1 MKKPDKIYRK
11 KLEEILLFDVKPFN
25 DSEKNLITKA
35 FNRAWESYRLF
46 QPKEDFSHYMEV
58 AGISINEIGLGAIS
72 VVCSLL
78 HGVSAV
84 HYPFEKIEK
93 EFGKEVREILEGFNR
108 ISAFQ
113 TERISYNSETFRD
126 LFLSI
131 VGDIRILL
139 IKLAHRI
146 YDLRHLSESS
156 SERQKKIINEVKHV
170 YIPVSH
176 RLGLYNVKTEM
187 EERVMLFEMPDVYH
201 EIEKKIKE
209 TKAKRE
215 VYIQDFLKPI
225 ERELIKNGFEYS
237 LKYRTKSIPSIWA
250 KMNRQNVDFEQVF
263 DLFAIRFILDAKPKK
278 EKEVCWR
285 AYSII
290 TDFYP
295 PNPKRL
301 RDWITTPKASGYESL
316 HTTVKGQGGRWVEV
330 QIRTRRMDEEA
341 EKGQAAHWLY
351 KGIGKSNEGDN
362 WLEQVRDALEN
373 SNKSGKSVYKVNTA
387 KATKVFVFTPKGDLK
402 QLPNGATVLDFA
414 YDIHTD
420 VGARCNGARV
430 NNRVVPIRYV
440 LQNGDRVD
448 IMTSKKQKP
457 KIDWLAY
464 VVTER
469 ARSRIKRQLKEEK
482 YKEAE
487 SGKSLLL
494 RKLKNWKIK
503 STDDIIN
510 FLVKHYKLDTA
521 VDLYYLIATGK
532 LDIAIIKKTITE
544 KIEDDNTPQQVKD
557 ENETGQ
563 LNLDVTKQPDRE
575 EDKEVLWVNDNLKNV
590 NYYFSKCCNPILG
603 DDVFGFVTTQGKIS
617 IHRKDCPNAKRLLEK
632 YPYRVLPI
640 KWLETNKE
648 TYKNAVI
655 RIQGKD
661 ELGLLSEITTLI
673 ANDLNINMRSV
684 NFNTKGKTFDGK
696 IVVMIKSVDH
706 LKSLIYRMSK
716 INGVQKVSR
725 IK

>member
-1 MKKPDKIYRK
+1 MLND
-11 KLEEILLFDVKPFN
+11 ILLFDVKPFTEN
-25 DSEKNLITKA
+25 EKHLIAKA
-35 FNRAWESYRLF
+35 FNRAWESYQLF
-46 QPKEDFSHYMEV
+46 PSNEKFIHYLEV
-58 AGISINEIGLGAIS
+58 ATLSLKEIGLGATS

-78 HGVSAV
+78 HGISTIQ
-84 HYPFEKIEK
+84 YPYNRIEK
-93 EFGKEVREILEGFNR
+93 EFGKEVSEILEGFNR

-113 TERISYNSETFRD
+113 TERISYNSEMFRNM
-126 LFLSI
+126 FLSI
-131 VGDIRILL
+131 VDDIRVLL
-139 IKLAHRI
+139 IKLAHRV
-146 YDLRHLSESS
+146 YDLRHLDESS
-156 SERQKKIINEVKHV
+156 PERQKKVINEIKHV
-170 YIPVSH
+170 YIPVAH
-176 RLGLYNVKTEM
+176 RLGLYNIKTEM
-187 EERVMLFEMPDVYH
+187 EERVMLYEMPDVYH
-201 EIEKKIKE
+201 DIEKKIKE

-215 VYIQDFLKPI
+215 VYIQDFLKPV
-225 ERELIKNGFEYS
+225 ERELMKSGLSYK

-250 KMNRQNVDFEQVF
+250 KMNRQNVDFDQVF

-290 TDFYP
+290 TDIYP

-301 RDWITTPKASGYESL
+301 RDWITTPKPSGYESL
-316 HTTVKGQGGRWVEV
+316 HTTVKAQGGRWVEV
-330 QIRTRRMDEEA
+330 QIRTQRMDDEA

-351 KGIGKSNEGDN
+351 KGLGDAKDGDN

-373 SNKSGKSVYKVNTA
+373 PNKNSKSVYKVDVS
-387 KATKVFVFTPKGDLK
+387 KAPKVFVFTPKGDLK
-402 QLPNGATVLDFA
+402 QLPSGATVLDFA

-430 NNRVVPIRYV
+430 NNKVVPIRYV

-487 SGKSLLL
+487 AGKSFLM

-503 STDDIIN
+503 NSDDVIN

-521 VDLYYLIATGK
+521 VDLYYLIATEK
-532 LDIAIIKKTITE
+532 LDVSIIKKSILE
-544 KIEDDNTPQQVKD
+544 KLEEDNNPPQTKEEKD
-557 ENETGQ
+557 TGQ
-563 LNLDVTKQPDRE
+563 GTAAEAKQPDRE
-575 EDKEVLWVNDNLKNV
+575 EDKEVLWVSDNLKNV
-590 NYYFSKCCNPILG
+590 NYYFSKCCNPIMG

-617 IHRKDCPNAKRLLEK
+617 IHRRDCPNAKRLLER

-640 KWLETNKE
+640 KWLETSKE
-648 TYKNAVI
+648 VYKNAVI

-673 ANDLNINMRSV
+673 ANDLNINMRSI
-684 NFNTKGKTFDGK
+684 NFTTKGKMFDGK

-706 LKSLIYRMSK
+706 LKSLLHRMEK
-716 INGVQKVSR
+716 ISGIHKVKR